1 MTRATTKEL
10 QQLGWTPCS
19 QTFASAFCTGC
30 CAQRLM
36 GQRWFYLENGLAS
49 QIWSRPPV
57 VMLMSM
63 LGVGVT
69 TVNYCAYS
77 IFRGV
82 GVQCNYP
89 TRKSSG
95 ILTNIPFTPKVCPGV
110 DEPNNVGETSKSGCH
125 EHRGQIAGPAGTERP
140 TFLGVPKSVCC
151 FVTPAGLIHDLALA
165 SMGQSQSAVAPNA
178 SVVSYD
184 LTANS
189 LCPIPVVGVGDGFE
203 LPEFIFDDV
212 FRSNPGAMGEMQD
225 RKRQK
230 FNEL

>member
-1 MTRATTKEL
+1 MGKHPRIGSGGPRPFEMGNGAGNDKRATAIGVDTML
-10 QQLGWTPCS
+10 AG
-19 QTFASAFCTGC
+19 FCPSILHWLLRAAAHG
-30 CAQRLM
+30 R
-36 GQRWFYLENGLAS
+36 QRWFYLENGLAS

-82 GVQCNYP
+82 GVQCAYP

-110 DEPNNVGETSKSGCH
+110 GEPNNVGETSKSGHH

-151 FVTPAGLIHDLALA
+151 FVTPAGLVYDLALA
-165 SMGQSQSAVAPNA
+165 TMGQAQSTVAPNP

-184 LTANS
+184 LTATT
-189 LCPIPVVGVGDGFE
+189 LCPTPVVGGGDGPQ
-203 LPEFIFDDV
+203 LP
-212 FRSNPGAMGEMQD
+212 
-225 RKRQK
+225 
-230 FNEL
+230 